1 MQILFINTNPIV
13 QKLIEVTA
21 AKANVRL
28 ITVREPSEIGD
39 IAKYDYI
46 IADDG
51 CYSIDKSKYKQLLK
65 NRRACLIYS
74 KEMYSGFSEYIKK
87 PFIPTHIL
95 NIIIEEIAKSKKEH
109 SFESIEEEVVP
120 EDMSV
125 DSVLQATRAMRTAED
140 SLSSLDLLSKELNI
154 KHPEASPQEKVNDSF
169 AKQSASEP
177 PAKEIS
183 TEELLADTD
192 LHKDEQAPESL
203 DIDDIN
209 LDDLVDETESTPQ
222 EEAKDTPPPATPP
235 PEPTTK
241 EDNEAEAEPAT
252 LAPEASDTQPQVL
265 DKEQISEVSEL
276 LDAIGDES
284 NGETKQEQ
292 ASQPAT
298 ESTPSESTEDAIP
311 DLAEAS
317 ESPSESDTAGE
328 SDLDLDALGLELAD
342 KPDESTQE
350 AQELDLDSIDLTQ
363 EPTSS
368 DEVESTPQEEATT
381 QESHQEAQE
390 LEDVIQESPESP
402 AQDEVPQES
411 SIQDE
416 VAHDEVDEVA
426 QASELTAQESQDSE
440 SDSKQAQ
447 EFFADTS
454 AELGEASQ
462 DEVSAKEEPE
472 PATEVA
478 EMPQDEATQAPQEAE
493 EVALEDITESL
504 PQEDNV
510 QESGAE
516 TSVADELGEDIA
528 LDEVALADVEMP
540 ADEPSASTDDVA
552 DIDIA
557 QDSQS
562 SPQGTEDFSNLNENE
577 VAEALGEEPLAE
589 SQTPQDST
597 SSDEVAQPHSQSAVS
612 PAEIDAVKNA
622 IGKSLEGALQSM
634 ASNELKTLLDGMEVS
649 INISFKDAKK

>member
-109 SFESIEEEVVP
+109 NFESIEEEVVP

-154 KHPEASPQEKVNDSF
+154 KHPEASPQDKVNDSF

-192 LHKDEQAPESL
+192 LHKDEQAPEPL

-209 LDDLVDETESTPQ
+209 LDDLVDEVESAPQ
-222 EEAKDTPPPATPP
+222 EPAKDNPPPA

-241 EDNEAEAEPAT
+241 EANEAEPAIPT
-252 LAPEASDTQPQVL
+252 PEASDTQPQVL

-284 NGETKQEQ
+284 NGEPKQEQ
-292 ASQPAT
+292 TSQPAT
-298 ESTPSESTEDAIP
+298 ESAPSESAEDVMDAMP
-311 DLAEAS
+311 DLAEAPS
-317 ESPSESDTAGE
+317 ESPSKSDTGGE

-342 KPDESTQE
+342 KPDESAQE
-350 AQELDLDSIDLTQ
+350 AQELDLDSLDLTQ
-363 EPTSS
+363 EAP
-368 DEVESTPQEEATT
+368 VK
-381 QESHQEAQE
+381 
-390 LEDVIQESPESP
+390 
-402 AQDEVPQES
+402 DEVPQES
-411 SIQDE
+411 STQNE
-416 VAHDEVDEVA
+416 VAQDEVDEVA
-426 QASELTAQESQDSE
+426 QASEPIAQESQDDK
-440 SDSKQAQ
+440 SDSKQVQ

-454 AELGEASQ
+454 AELSETSQ
-462 DEVSAKEEPE
+462 DNVQAKEEPAIE
-472 PATEVA
+472 AA
-478 EMPQDEATQAPQEAE
+478 EIPQDEATQAPQEAQ

-504 PQEDNV
+504 PQEDNA
-510 QESGAE
+510 QASSAE
-516 TSVADELGEDIA
+516 PSVVDELSEDIA
-528 LDEVALADVEMP
+528 LDEPVLADAERP
-540 ADEPSASTDDVA
+540 ADEPRAPTDDMT

-557 QDSQS
+557 QDSQPS
-562 SPQGTEDFSNLNENE
+562 AQGTEDFSNLNESE

-589 SQTPQDST
+589 LQTPQDST
-597 SSDEVAQPHSQSAVS
+597 PSDEVAQPHSQSVESATS

-634 ASNELKTLLDGMEVS
+634 TSNELKTLLDGMEVS

>member
-154 KHPEASPQEKVNDSF
+154 KHPEASPQDKVNDSF
-169 AKQSASEP
+169 AKQAASEP

-209 LDDLVDETESTPQ
+209 LDDLVDEAESTPQ
-222 EEAKDTPPPATPP
+222 EEAKDNPPSATPAPEPAT
-235 PEPTTK
+235 K
-241 EDNEAEAEPAT
+241 EANEAEPAT
-252 LAPEASDTQPQVL
+252 PTPEASETQPQVL

-284 NGETKQEQ
+284 NGEPKQEQ
-292 ASQPAT
+292 TPQPAT
-298 ESTPSESTEDAIP
+298 ESAPSESAEDAMP
-311 DLAEAS
+311 DLAQAG
-317 ESPSESDTAGE
+317 ESPSESDIAGE

-342 KPDESTQE
+342 KPDESAQE

-363 EPTSS
+363 PTSS
-368 DEVESTPQEEATT
+368 DEAESAPQEEAPT
-381 QESHQEAQE
+381 QESQE
-390 LEDVIQESPESP
+390 LEDVIQESP

-416 VAHDEVDEVA
+416 VAQDEVDEVA
-426 QASELTAQESQDSE
+426 QASEPTAQERQDSE
-440 SDSKQAQ
+440 SDSKQVQ
-447 EFFADTS
+447 EFFADIS
-454 AELGEASQ
+454 AELSEASQ
-462 DEVSAKEEPE
+462 DELPAKDELE
-472 PATEVA
+472 PAIEAA
-478 EMPQDEATQAPQEAE
+478 ETPQDEAPQAPQEV

-504 PQEDNV
+504 PQEDNA

-528 LDEVALADVEMP
+528 LDEVALADIEIP
-540 ADEPSASTDDVA
+540 ADEPSAPTDDVA

-562 SPQGTEDFSNLNENE
+562 TAQSTEDFSNLNENE

-589 SQTPQDST
+589 LQTPQDST
-597 SSDEVAQPHSQSAVS
+597 PSDDGAQPQPQSAQSAVS

>member
-209 LDDLVDETESTPQ
+209 LDDLVDEAESTPQ
-222 EEAKDTPPPATPP
+222 EEAKDTPPP

-241 EDNEAEAEPAT
+241 EDNEAEAEPAA

-298 ESTPSESTEDAIP
+298 ESAPSESTEDAMP
-311 DLAEAS
+311 DLAETS

-328 SDLDLDALGLELAD
+328 GDLDLDALGLELAD

-368 DEVESTPQEEATT
+368 DEVESAPQEEATT

-426 QASELTAQESQDSE
+426 QASEPIAQESQDGE

-447 EFFADTS
+447 EFFADTG

-472 PATEVA
+472 PATEA
-478 EMPQDEATQAPQEAE
+478 TEMPQDEATQAPQEAE

-504 PQEDNV
+504 SQEDNA

-562 SPQGTEDFSNLNENE
+562 GTQGTEDFSNLNENE

-589 SQTPQDST
+589 SQAPQDSAP
-597 SSDEVAQPHSQSAVS
+597 SDEVAQPHSQSAVS